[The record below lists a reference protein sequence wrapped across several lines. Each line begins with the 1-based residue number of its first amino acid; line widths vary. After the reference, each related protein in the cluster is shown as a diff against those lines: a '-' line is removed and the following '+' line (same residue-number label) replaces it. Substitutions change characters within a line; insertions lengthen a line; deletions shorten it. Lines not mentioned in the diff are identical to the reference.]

1 MSGKIYKVFETLYCK
16 IFGNWA
22 FMCENKT
29 LKEKFSEI
37 PEELDIL
44 MNHDGVYGY
53 ADQSLQDIE
62 WETDEH
68 FGTVELRDVILEK
81 TNSTP

>member
-29 LKEKFSEI
+29 LKEI
-37 PEELDIL
+37 PEELNIL
-44 MNHDGVYGY
+44 MNHDVAYGY

-62 WETDEH
+62 WETDDH
-68 FGTVELRDVILEK
+68 FGTIEL
-81 TNSTP
+81 